1 MSGAADV
8 EARLRRLTDLQEIHA
23 LKALY
28 CRWVDSG
35 YDAAG
40 DDPAAFAALFTEDG
54 VWAAGAEPAI
64 GREAIAARAA
74 ASRRFR
80 LHLAANAIVDVA
92 GGRASGTW
100 HALVPTVTAE
110 GRAVWLAGTYEDTF
124 VRTDAGWKFERVVFH
139 TAFRTPYD
147 EGWALTPFL

>member
-8 EARLRRLTDLQEIHA
+8 EARLRRLTDLQEIRA